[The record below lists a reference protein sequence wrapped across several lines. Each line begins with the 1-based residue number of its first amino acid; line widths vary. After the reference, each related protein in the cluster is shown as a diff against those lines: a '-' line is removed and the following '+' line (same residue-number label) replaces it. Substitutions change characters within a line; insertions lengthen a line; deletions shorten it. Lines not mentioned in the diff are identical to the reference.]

1 MSCCCRRCV
10 YCTDKIFTAPSSVGD
25 VALPILV
32 KVTGKS
38 VKFIDGY
45 SIFFCAGKQGY
56 SIVEQSMA
64 GTEGG
69 GEGRRSSAPG
79 ECCCIPPFGGCL
91 PHSFTHCLKFPFL
104 VQGQSEDVAHLD
116 LLMDVGVCVCPTA
129 RCHWGFAP

>member
-1 MSCCCRRCV
+1 MV
-10 YCTDKIFTAPSSVGD
+10 IAF
-25 VALPILV
+25 
-32 KVTGKS
+32 
-38 VKFIDGY
+38 
-45 SIFFCAGKQGY
+45 FFCAGKQGY
-56 SIVEQSMA
+56 NIVEQSMA

-116 LLMDVGVCVCPTA
+116 LLMDVGSVCVPQLAATGALPHRRSREMAFGELPAVCFPGLWV
-129 RCHWGFAP
+129 RKESRQEKEMGNCLFSEQN